1 MLPSMAFRDFYKI
14 PVPCPECGDITPATV
29 AWLMDH
35 DQLVCGECDVVIDL
49 RLEEIRGF
57 IEYADKICTLVDGS
71 TKPS

>member
-1 MLPSMAFRDFYKI
+1 
-14 PVPCPECGDITPATV
+14 
-29 AWLMDH
+29 MDH

-57 IEYADKICTLVDGS
+57 IEYADKVCALVDGS